1 VNRALAGYF
10 LSLSTLLNAIAIM
23 LTERAKELIQKSR
36 IVSFQNWE
44 KTYTPEVVA
53 ILQQADDESRYL
65 TDQDIQ
71 KITKIAPHL
80 ANSLTQAQRLR
91 DRATEIVNHA
101 RAEVLAAFSQITEPG
116 GGLYPPMRAE
126 ACWRDFWHFLRCI
139 TYGIAG
145 QSTNYTS
152 QEGLSYMEELYQEL
166 QVPLDAMVLGLK
178 TLKVHSLQQFSEQE
192 AKDLSPYFDRLI
204 DRMEQF
210 G

>member
-1 VNRALAGYF
+1 
-10 LSLSTLLNAIAIM
+10 M

-44 KTYTPEVVA
+44 KTYTPEIVA

-65 TDQDIQ
+65 TDEDNE
-71 KITKIAPHL
+71 KISQVAPHL
-80 ANSLTQAQRLR
+80 AKSLTQAQLLR
-91 DRATEIVNHA
+91 DRVTEIVNHA
-101 RAEVLAAFSQITEPG
+101 RAEVLVAFPQIIEPG

-204 DRMEQF
+204 NRMEQF